1 MGVDAA
7 SWILQV
13 RRALWRSFLGP
24 SHVSPDDLF
33 HEPTSAAATV
43 FVFHSFFS
51 GSLALRRRMYWVAD
65 MEIGRK
71 EVQGQCY
78 R

>member
-1 MGVDAA
+1 
-7 SWILQV
+7 
-13 RRALWRSFLGP
+13 
-24 SHVSPDDLF
+24 
-33 HEPTSAAATV
+33 
-43 FVFHSFFS
+43 
-51 GSLALRRRMYWVAD
+51 LRRHMYWVAD